1 MKRAFELIVEHE
13 RELGLRLIAGLQ
25 QLPNLTIWGI
35 ADRLRVH
42 ERVPTVSVTH
52 GTLTP
57 AELGQQLAERGL
69 WAWAGN
75 HYALPLT
82 QTLGLEPN
90 GTLRIGLV
98 HYNTAEEVDRLLA
111 ALAEIV

>member
-1 MKRAFELIVEHE
+1 LKRAFALIVEHE

-25 QLPNLTIWGI
+25 QLPNLTIRGI
-35 ADRLRVH
+35 ADRQRAH

-52 GTLTP
+52 STLTP
-57 AELGQQLAERGL
+57 AELGERLAARGL

-82 QTLGLEPN
+82 EALGLEPH

-98 HYNTAEEVDRLLA
+98 HYNTADEVDRLLA
-111 ALAEIV
+111 ALTEIV